1 MTLIRLSLLP
11 FVLTGF
17 LALAPV
23 TSLHAQD
30 TGAGD
35 DSADQVEE
43 QVEDQ
48 VEEEGGGDADPVA
61 DDAGGAED
69 DEALPGED
77 EDGAGEGGDGSGA
90 TGEREALPLE
100 ELQVF
105 AEVFG
110 KIKSEYVD
118 EASDVDLL
126 RDAIQGML
134 SGLDPHSTF
143 LEPEAFREVRI
154 STEGK
159 FGGLGIEVTT
169 DGGTIKVV
177 APIDGTPAYDAD
189 IRSGDIIVSI
199 DGQQVRGMN
208 LREAVDSMRGEPGTR
223 IVLTIA
229 REGEPEPFDVPLVR
243 AVIKV
248 ASVRGS
254 LLDEGFGYARISSF
268 QSGTATNLR
277 TQVEKLERENGGP
290 LDGLLL
296 DLRNNPGG
304 VLNSAVDVSDLF
316 LEGGVV
322 VATRGRKNVTEDTY
336 DARPGDILEGAPMV
350 VLVNGGSASASE
362 IVAGALQDH
371 KRAIVMGTRTF
382 GKGSVQ
388 TVIPMNN
395 GGALKLTT
403 ARYYTPDDRSIQA
416 RGIEPDIEVRQSE
429 VREIGRR
436 RSVRESDL
444 AGHLSEET
452 PEADEEPA
460 EREEDGATSGD
471 SAEDLLAEDYQLRE
485 ALNLLK
491 GMNLV
496 FRRTAV
502 DES

>member
-1 MTLIRLSLLP
+1 MPLSRSSLFLP
-11 FVLTGF
+11 VMLGFAMAVVSWPAPGQEPSSVDESPIGVEEGIEGEESTDDLTGK
-17 LALAPV
+17 APK
-23 TSLHAQD
+23 SN
-30 TGAGD
+30 
-35 DSADQVEE
+35 
-43 QVEDQ
+43 
-48 VEEEGGGDADPVA
+48 
-61 DDAGGAED
+61 
-69 DEALPGED
+69 
-77 EDGAGEGGDGSGA
+77 
-90 TGEREALPLE
+90 LPLE

-118 EASDVDLL
+118 ATSDADLL
-126 RDAIQGML
+126 NDAIQGML

-169 DGGTIKVV
+169 EDGRIKVV

-189 IRSGDIIVSI
+189 IRSGDVIVSI
-199 DGQQVRGMN
+199 DGQQVRGMD

-223 IVLTIA
+223 IVLTIS
-229 REGEPEPFDVPLVR
+229 RDGIPEPFDVPLVR

-254 LLDEGFGYARISSF
+254 LLEPGLGYARISSF
-268 QSGTATNLR
+268 QSGTANNLR
-277 TQVEKLERENGGP
+277 TQIEKLERENEGP
-290 LDGLLL
+290 LEGLLL

-316 LEGGVV
+316 LESGTVV
-322 VATRGRKNVTEDTY
+322 STRGRDNVT
-336 DARPGDILEGAPMV
+336 DASYGSRPGDILDGVPMV

-371 KRAIVMGTRTF
+371 GRAVVMGTRTF

-403 ARYYTPDDRSIQA
+403 ARYYTPLDRSIQA

-429 VREIGRR
+429 VRELGRR
-436 RSVRESDL
+436 QSVRESDL
-444 AGHLSEET
+444 AGHLSEEDQLLEESLPVEEEGDAT
-452 PEADEEPA
+452 EDESGEVVVDPL
-460 EREEDGATSGD
+460 ED
-471 SAEDLLAEDYQLRE
+471 DYQLRE
-485 ALNLLK
+485 AVNLLK
-491 GMNLV
+491 GMRLV
-496 FRRTAV
+496 YRQASKRG
-502 DES
+502 

>member
-1 MTLIRLSLLP
+1 MPFTRILLV
-11 FVLTGF
+11 VLLGTGF
-17 LALAPV
+17 
-23 TSLHAQD
+23 TGLHHAEPARSQDLPADYAQD
-30 TGAGD
+30 QTAGEAD
-35 DSADQVEE
+35 DSDGNPAS
-43 QVEDQ
+43 
-48 VEEEGGGDADPVA
+48 EEEEEAEEPGAASGGG
-61 DDAGGAED
+61 
-69 DEALPGED
+69 GE
-77 EDGAGEGGDGSGA
+77 
-90 TGEREALPLE
+90 LPLE

-118 EASDVDLL
+118 ETSDVDLL
-126 RDAIQGML
+126 RNAIQGML

-169 DGGTIKVV
+169 EGGLIKVV

-189 IRSGDIIVSI
+189 IRSGDVIVRI
-199 DGQQVRGMN
+199 DGQQVQGMD
-208 LREAVDSMRGEPGTR
+208 LREAVDGMRGEPGTR

-229 REGEPEPFDVPLVR
+229 RDGIPEPFDVPLVR

-254 LLDEGFGYARISSF
+254 LLEEGMGYARISSF
-268 QSGTATNLR
+268 QSGTANNLR
-277 TQVEKLERENGGP
+277 TQIEKLERENNGP
-290 LDGLLL
+290 LEGLLL

-316 LEGGVV
+316 LDAGVV
-322 VATRGRKNVTEDTY
+322 VTTRGRDNITDSSYES
-336 DARPGDILEGAPMV
+336 RPGDILDGVPIV

-362 IVAGALQDH
+362 IVAGALQDRD
-371 KRAIVMGTRTF
+371 RAIVMGTQTF

-403 ARYYTPDDRSIQA
+403 ARYYTPGERSIQA

-429 VREIGRR
+429 VRELGRR
-436 RSVRESDL
+436 RSVREADL
-444 AGHLSEET
+444 AGHLTEEAESNDESL
-452 PEADEEPA
+452 PDEADGGT
-460 EREEDGATSGD
+460 EEDPAMEAD
-471 SAEDLLAEDYQLRE
+471 PLADDFQLRE
-485 ALNLLK
+485 AFNLLK
-491 GMNLV
+491 GMRLV
-496 FRRTAV
+496 YRQAGKA
-502 DES
+502 E